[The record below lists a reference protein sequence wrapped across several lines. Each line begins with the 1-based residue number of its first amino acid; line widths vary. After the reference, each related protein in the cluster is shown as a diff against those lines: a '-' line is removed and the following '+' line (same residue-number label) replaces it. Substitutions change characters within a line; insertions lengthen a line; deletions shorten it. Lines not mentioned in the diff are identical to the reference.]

1 MTTEQKVGAFFILA
15 LLTLGILTLQAEK
28 ISFGGRMELRSRFPA
43 VNGLAVGDPVTLGG
57 VKVGAV
63 RDVRVADQD
72 VLVVMNIDR
81 GISVKQDARAAVRM
95 DSLMGGRYVSIEFG
109 SPGAATVKNGGEIH
123 SISSS
128 DFDEI
133 VHKANLIA
141 DDVQTLVRNLNK
153 NQERVLGN
161 IGDIMEKNK
170 DGISDFINTFGEMG
184 PAVKATFGNMKKI
197 TDDAAA
203 GRGTVGK
210 LFKDDQ
216 LYNQALEF
224 TKNLNSASKR
234 VDVILARNETKI
246 TEALQGWA
254 DLGTSLK
261 ETSSGLKSIVLK
273 IDKGQGTLGK
283 LVNDDALY
291 VETKRVVQKI
301 GSAVDQLKDNSTVG
315 SFAGILLTGF

>member
-1 MTTEQKVGAFFILA
+1 MTAEQKVGLFFILA
-15 LLTLGILTLQAEK
+15 LVVLLVLTLQAEH
-28 ISFGGRMELRSRFPA
+28 ITLGGKSEVLCRFPA
-43 VNGLAVGDPVTLGG
+43 VNGLSVGDPVTVGG
-57 VKVGAV
+57 VKVGQV
-63 RDVRVADQD
+63 KSIQVADQD
-72 VLVVMNIDR
+72 VVVAMGIER
-81 GISVKQDARAAVRM
+81 GVSIKEDARAAVRM

-109 SPGAATVKNGGEIH
+109 SPGATPVKSGGEIR
-123 SISSS
+123 SIGTS

-141 DDVQTLVRNLNK
+141 DDVQVLVRNLNK

-161 IGDIMEKNK
+161 LGDIMEKNK

-184 PAVKATFGNMKKI
+184 PAMKGTFGNLKKI
-197 TDDAAA
+197 SDEAAA

-216 LYNQALEF
+216 LYNQALDF
-224 TKNLNSASKR
+224 AKNMNAASKR
-234 VDVILARNETKI
+234 FDAIVAQNETKI
-246 TEALQGWA
+246 GDAIQGWA

-261 ETSSGLKSIVLK
+261 ETTAGLKSIVTK

-291 VETKRVVQKI
+291 VETKRVVQKV
-301 GSAVDQLKDNSTVG
+301 GSAVDQFKDNSTVG

>member
-1 MTTEQKVGAFFILA
+1 MTTEQKVGAFFILTLVTLG
-15 LLTLGILTLQAEK
+15 LLTLKAEK
-28 ISFGGRMELRSRFPA
+28 ISFGGQTVLLSRFPA

-57 VKVGAV
+57 VKVGQV
-63 RDVRVADQD
+63 RDVQVADQD
-72 VLVVMNIDR
+72 VVVVMDINR
-81 GISVKQDARAAVRM
+81 GISVKEDARAAVRM

-109 SPGAATVKNGGEIH
+109 SPGAAPVKSGGEIR
-123 SISSS
+123 SVSSS

-141 DDVQTLVRNLNK
+141 DDIQVLVRSVNK

-161 IGDIMEKNK
+161 LGDILEKNK
-170 DGISDFINTFGEMG
+170 EGISQFVNTFGEMG
-184 PAVKATFGNMKKI
+184 PVMKGTFGNMKKI

-203 GRGTVGK
+203 GKGTVGK

-216 LYNQALEF
+216 LYNEALEVA
-224 TKNLNSASKR
+224 KNLNSTSKR
-234 VDVILARNETKI
+234 IDAIVAKNESKI
-246 TEALQGWA
+246 GDAIQGWA

-261 ETSSGLKSIVLK
+261 ETSSGLRSIVTK

-301 GSAVDQLKDNSTVG
+301 GSAVDQIKDNSTVG

>member
-1 MTTEQKVGAFFILA
+1 MTTEQKVGAFFLLA
-15 LLTLGILTLQAEK
+15 LVTLGLLTLEAEK
-28 ISFGGRMELRSRFPA
+28 ITFGGRTELRSRFPA

-57 VKVGAV
+57 VKIGQVSQV
-63 RDVRVADQD
+63 EVAEQD
-72 VLVVMNIDR
+72 VLVTMDIDR
-81 GISVKQDARAAVRM
+81 GISVKEDARAAVRM
-95 DSLMGGRYVSIEFG
+95 DSLMGGRYLSIEFG
-109 SPGAATVKNGGEIH
+109 SPGAAAVKTGGEIR

-141 DDVQTLVRNLNK
+141 DDIQLLVRNLNK

-161 IGDIMEKNK
+161 LGDIMEKNK
-170 DGISDFINTFGEMG
+170 EGISDLINTIGEMG
-184 PAVKATFGNMKKI
+184 PVMKGTFGNMKKI

-216 LYNQALEF
+216 LYNQALDI
-224 TKNLNSASKR
+224 TKNLSSASKR
-234 VDVILARNETKI
+234 IDLILANNEGKI
-246 TEALQGWA
+246 GTAIEGWA

-261 ETSSGLKSIVLK
+261 ETSAGLKSIVTKL
-273 IDKGQGTLGK
+273 DKGQGTLGK
-283 LVNDDALY
+283 LINDDALY

-301 GSAVDQLKDNSTVG
+301 GSAVDQIKDNSTVG

>member
-15 LLTLGILTLQAEK
+15 LLTLGLLTLKAEK
-28 ISFGGRMELRSRFPA
+28 ISFGGRTELRSRFPA

-57 VKVGAV
+57 VKVGQV
-63 RDVRVADQD
+63 REVLVADQD
-72 VLVVMNIDR
+72 VLVMMDIDR
-81 GISVKQDARAAVRM
+81 GISVKEDARAAVRM

-109 SPGAATVKNGGEIH
+109 SPGATAVKSGGEIR
-123 SISSS
+123 SVSSS

-141 DDVQTLVRNLNK
+141 DDIQVLVRNVNK

-161 IGDIMEKNK
+161 LGDILEKNK
-170 DGISDFINTFGEMG
+170 EGISQFVNTFGEMG
-184 PAVKATFGNMKKI
+184 PVMKGTFGNMKKI

-203 GRGTVGK
+203 GKGTVGK

-216 LYNQALEF
+216 LYNEALEVA
-224 TKNLNSASKR
+224 KNLNATSKR
-234 VDVILARNETKI
+234 IDAIVAKNEPKI
-246 TEALQGWA
+246 GDAIQGWA

-261 ETSSGLKSIVLK
+261 ETSSGLKSIVTK

-301 GSAVDQLKDNSTVG
+301 GSAVDQIKDNSTVG